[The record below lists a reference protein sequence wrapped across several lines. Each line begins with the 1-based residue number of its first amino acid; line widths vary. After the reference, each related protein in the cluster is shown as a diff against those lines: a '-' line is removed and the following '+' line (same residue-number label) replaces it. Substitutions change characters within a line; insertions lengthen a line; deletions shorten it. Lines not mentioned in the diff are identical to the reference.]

1 MQMVYKQLEEQ
12 AAVGDSGEQQLAA
25 EEEALLH
32 GGNQD
37 YPQQLAHSVDNLH
50 ESNHR
55 VRQAFMTT
63 QAPDAA
69 YPVYYQP
76 LVAA

>member
-12 AAVGDSGEQQLAA
+12 AAVSDSGQDQPAA

-37 YPQQLAHSVDNLH
+37 YPQQLTHSVDNLH
-50 ESNHR
+50 ESSVISVCCWPGNNTK
-55 VRQAFMTT
+55 AITGSGKSS
-63 QAPDAA
+63 
-69 YPVYYQP
+69 
-76 LVAA
+76 